1 MKQILSLYFFYC
13 ETKLFLWCV
22 GCLSCAYFL
31 VKIEDENEVECV
43 GDDGDGDESG
53 VDDADDEQ
61 KIAGY

>member
-1 MKQILSLYFFYC
+1 
-13 ETKLFLWCV
+13 
-22 GCLSCAYFL
+22 LSCAYFL

-61 KIAGY
+61 KIAGYWSPCATEVEM